1 MIANR
6 TWQQCFL
13 RFSGV
18 PRKFVLA
25 KFNGE
30 KCFVTVD
37 RRPARHNENE
47 RNSFGVWWN
56 GVKFEYLIMW
66 NRVLLNSVVTVT
78 SMWVEVETYML
89 VSRHFRKFIRS
100 TIRTRNGIELEDFCV
115 DSNSHVVIFSYCSLE
130 KHHVLV
136 GPG

>member
-1 MIANR
+1 
-6 TWQQCFL
+6 
-13 RFSGV
+13 
-18 PRKFVLA
+18 
-25 KFNGE
+25 
-30 KCFVTVD
+30 
-37 RRPARHNENE
+37 
-47 RNSFGVWWN
+47 
-56 GVKFEYLIMW
+56 
-66 NRVLLNSVVTVT
+66 
-78 SMWVEVETYML
+78 ML